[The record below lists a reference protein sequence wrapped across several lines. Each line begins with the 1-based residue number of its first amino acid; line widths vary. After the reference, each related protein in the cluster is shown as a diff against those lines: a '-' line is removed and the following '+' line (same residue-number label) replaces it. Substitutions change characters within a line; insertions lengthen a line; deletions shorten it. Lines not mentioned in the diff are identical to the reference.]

1 MKRGLRALGVAVAV
15 PGIFALLLL
24 SAAPAGASG
33 PSPELASSCSSGLV
47 LQINNATGPAPLY
60 EDFVLTSYW
69 GVPVTVSWNFGDGST
84 FTGSGAEFMHPTHRY
99 SVIGQYEATVDVA
112 GGGRTGACSVA
123 VDVTPPPLS
132 VSATALGASGLAPLT
147 VHFIGSVLGGTGT
160 FRQLSWSFGDGN
172 SAPGFNLT
180 YTYSV
185 PGVYRANFVAVDS
198 ANDTANATVIVQV
211 LATLPHPVTGS
222 MSPNTLGLFGAV
234 GVGLAASA
242 GAALYVRGGNWRF
255 SNRRKGGPARAPP
268 TAETPDTGAA
278 IAPVG
283 PAVPSVAVDATG
295 PTAIVPY
302 QSLYPPEMYRGVF
315 LDLSDREFDVLEVE
329 RRPAGPVSS
338 VVAAPSAKV
347 ARARTASAKP
357 RLSHRVLLH
366 LASLP
371 RLGPDD
377 IATKAFTQAGMVEAL
392 GIQQSPLSN
401 VLRRLAYSGL
411 VVQEVGHVQGVSRR
425 VNIYRLTPK
434 GETFAAR
441 LRARRP

>member
-1 MKRGLRALGVAVAV
+1 MERGLRALGVAVVV

-24 SAAPAGASG
+24 SAAPAGAAS
-33 PSPELASSCSSGLV
+33 PSPELASSCSAGLV
-47 LQINNATGPAPLY
+47 LQINSPTGPAPLY

-69 GVPVTVSWNFGDGST
+69 GVPVTVSWNFGDGSS

-99 SVIGQYEATVDVA
+99 SVIGQYEATVSVA

-123 VDVTPPPLS
+123 VDVTPPTLS

-147 VHFIGSVLGGTGT
+147 VHFVGSVLGGTGT

-180 YTYSV
+180 YTYTV

-198 ANDTANATVIVQV
+198 ANDTANATVVVQV
-211 LATLPHPVTGS
+211 LATLPHPVTS
-222 MSPNTLGLFGAV
+222 SVSPNTLGLFGAV
-234 GVGLAASA
+234 GIGLAASA

-255 SNRRKGGPARAPP
+255 SNRRKGGPSLAPP
-268 TAETPDTGAA
+268 TAETSDASAA
-278 IAPVG
+278 IAPVESSI
-283 PAVPSVAVDATG
+283 PSVDGTSG

-315 LDLSDREFDVLEVE
+315 LDLSDREFDVLAVE
-329 RRPAGPVSS
+329 RRPAGPASA
-338 VVAAPSAKV
+338 VVVAPSAKV
-347 ARARTASAKP
+347 ARARTGAAKS

-377 IATKAFTQAGMVEAL
+377 IATNAFTQAGMVEAL
-392 GIQQSPLSN
+392 GIQQSTLSN
-401 VLRRLAYSGL
+401 VLRRLTYSGL

-441 LRARRP
+441 LRARHP